1 MPCPFFK
8 TTMTATDRSQ
18 GLLYPFR
25 VLDLTD
31 ELGFLCGKILGD
43 MGADVI
49 KIERPGGDP
58 AREIGPFF
66 HNQPEREKSLYWFGF
81 NNNKRGITL
90 NLESPRGREIFFTL
104 AGKADFVIE
113 SFMPGYLDGLN
124 IGYSALRKTN
134 PRLVW
139 TSITPFGQSGPYSKF
154 KASDIEI
161 MALSGC
167 MSLTGDPDRPPLRVT
182 FPQSYAWTGSYAA
195 MGALTAHYYRG
206 TSGRGQQVD
215 VSAQACM
222 LWAFSHA
229 HTFWDLNRHLEKR
242 AGSFMTGRSITGAR
256 MRVFWPCKDGY
267 LNFIIYGGEAG
278 RRTNQALVDWMDSK
292 GMAPE
297 FLRQKDWK
305 TFEIARVTQEEIDRM
320 EEPIAEFFTAVTKA
334 EFFKEVV
341 KRQMLGYPVASVK
354 EIFADPQH
362 EARAFWQKVE
372 HPELKTE
379 IDYPGG
385 FAKFSNGACR
395 IWRRGPLIGEH
406 NEEVY
411 GQELGIP
418 SAELATL
425 KNQGVI

>member
-1 MPCPFFK
+1 MA
-8 TTMTATDRSQ
+8 ATDRNQS
-18 GLLYPFR
+18 LLSPFR

-43 MGADVI
+43 IGADVL

-58 AREIGPFF
+58 ARRLGPFF
-66 HNQPEREKSLYWFGF
+66 HNHPEPEKSLYWFGF

-90 NLESPRGREIFFTL
+90 NLGSQTGRELFSQL
-104 AGKADFVIE
+104 ASGADFIIE
-113 SFMPGYLDGLN
+113 SFMPGYLDDLN
-124 IGYSALRKTN
+124 IGYTALSKIK

-139 TSITPFGQSGPYSKF
+139 TSITPFGLSGPYSRF

-182 FPQSYAWTGSYAA
+182 FPQSYVWTGSYAA
-195 MGALTAHYYRG
+195 MGALTAHYHRSV
-206 TSGRGQQVD
+206 TGRGQQVD

-222 LWAFSHA
+222 LWALSHA
-229 HTFWDLNRHLEKR
+229 HTFWDLNRHVEKR

-278 RRTNQALVDWMDSK
+278 RRTNQALVEWMDSK
-292 GMAPE
+292 GMAPD
-297 FLRQKDWK
+297 FLKQKDWK

-320 EEPIAEFFTAVTKA
+320 EEPISEFFKGVTKA

-354 EIFADPQH
+354 EIFEDPQH
-362 EARAFWQKVE
+362 QAREFWQKVE
-372 HPELKTE
+372 HPELKTG

-385 FAKFSNGACR
+385 FAKFSEGACG
-395 IWRRGPLIGEH
+395 IWRRAPLIGEH

-418 SAELATL
+418 SAELAKL
-425 KNQGVI
+425 KSQGVI

>member
-1 MPCPFFK
+1 MA
-8 TTMTATDRSQ
+8 ATDRDQS
-18 GLLYPFR
+18 LLSPFR

-43 MGADVI
+43 IGADVI

-58 AREIGPFF
+58 ARRLGPFF
-66 HNQPEREKSLYWFGF
+66 HNHPEPEKSLYWFGF

-90 NLESPRGREIFFTL
+90 NLESQTGRELFSKL
-104 AGKADFVIE
+104 AGGADFIIE
-113 SFMPGYLDGLN
+113 SFMPGYLDDLN
-124 IGYSALRKTN
+124 IGYTALSKIN

-139 TSITPFGQSGPYSKF
+139 TSITPFGLSGPYSRF

-182 FPQSYAWTGSYAA
+182 FPQSYVWTGSYAA
-195 MGALTAHYYRG
+195 MGALTAHYHRSV
-206 TSGRGQQVD
+206 TGRGQQVD

-222 LWAFSHA
+222 LWALSHA
-229 HTFWDLNRHLEKR
+229 HTFWDLNRHVEKR
-242 AGSFMTGRSITGAR
+242 AGSFMTGRSITGAH

-278 RRTNQALVDWMDSK
+278 RRTNQALVEWMDSE
-292 GMAPE
+292 GMAPD
-297 FLRQKDWK
+297 FLKEKDWK
-305 TFEIARVTQEEIDRM
+305 TFEIASVTQEEIDRM
-320 EEPIAEFFTAVTKA
+320 EEPISEFFKGVTKA

-354 EIFADPQH
+354 EIFEDPQH
-362 EARAFWQKVE
+362 EAREFWQKVE
-372 HPELKTE
+372 HPELKTA

-385 FAKFSNGACR
+385 FAKFSEGACG
-395 IWRRGPLIGEH
+395 IWRRAPLIGEH

-418 SAELATL
+418 SAELAKL
-425 KNQGVI
+425 KSQGVI

>member
-1 MPCPFFK
+1 M
-8 TTMTATDRSQ
+8 ALIDRNQ
-18 GLLYPFR
+18 GLLSPFR

-49 KIERPGGDP
+49 KIEPPGGDS
-58 AREIGPFF
+58 ARRLGPFF
-66 HNQPEREKSLYWFGF
+66 YNEADPEKSLYWFGF

-90 NLESPRGREIFFTL
+90 DLRLPAGQELFTAL
-104 AGKADFVIE
+104 AGKADFIIE
-113 SFMPGYLDGLN
+113 SFMPGYLDSLN
-124 IGYSALRKTN
+124 IGYSALGKAY
-134 PRLVW
+134 PGLVW

-195 MGALTAHYYRG
+195 MGALTAHYYKG
-206 TSGRGQQVD
+206 VSGRGQQVD
-215 VSAQACM
+215 VSAQSCL

-278 RRTNQALVDWMDSK
+278 RRTNQALVEWMDSK
-292 GMAPE
+292 GMAPD
-297 FLRQKDWK
+297 FLKQKEWK
-305 TFEIARVTQEEIDRM
+305 TFDIASVTQEEIDRM
-320 EEPIAEFFTAVTKA
+320 EEPIAEFFTEVTKA

-354 EIFADPQH
+354 EIFEDPQH
-362 EARAFWQKVE
+362 EARQFWQKVE
-372 HPELKTE
+372 HPELKTV

-385 FAKFSNGACR
+385 FAKFSQGACA
-395 IWRRGPLIGEH
+395 IWRRAPLIGEH

-418 SAELATL
+418 SAELAML
-425 KNQGVI
+425 KHQGVI

>member
-1 MPCPFFK
+1 MA
-8 TTMTATDRSQ
+8 ATDRNQ
-18 GLLYPFR
+18 GLLSPFR

-43 MGADVI
+43 IGADVI

-58 AREIGPFF
+58 ARRLGPFF
-66 HNQPEREKSLYWFGF
+66 HNDPEPEKSLYWFGF

-90 NLESPRGREIFFTL
+90 NLESKKGRELFSTL
-104 AGKADFVIE
+104 ASRADFIIE
-113 SFMPGYLDGLN
+113 SYMPGYLDDLN
-124 IGYSALRKTN
+124 IGYSALSKIN

-139 TSITPFGQSGPYSKF
+139 TSITPFGLSGPYSRF

-167 MSLTGDPDRPPLRVT
+167 MSLTGDPGRPPLRVT
-182 FPQSYAWTGSYAA
+182 FPQSYVWTGSYAA
-195 MGALTAHYYRG
+195 MGALIAHYHRSVTG
-206 TSGRGQQVD
+206 CGQQVD

-229 HTFWDLNRHLEKR
+229 HTFWDLNRHVEKR

-278 RRTNQALVDWMDSK
+278 RRTNQALVEWMDSK
-292 GMAPE
+292 GMAPD
-297 FLRQKDWK
+297 FLKQKEWK
-305 TFEIARVTQEEIDRM
+305 TFDIAQVTQEEIDRM
-320 EEPIAEFFTAVTKA
+320 EEPISEFFKSVTKA

-354 EIFADPQH
+354 EIFEDPQH

-372 HPELKTE
+372 HPELKTA

-385 FAKFSNGACR
+385 FAKFSEGACA
-395 IWRRGPLIGEH
+395 IWRRAPLIGEH
-406 NEEVY
+406 NGEVY

-418 SAELATL
+418 NAELATL
-425 KNQGVI
+425 KNEGVI

>member
-1 MPCPFFK
+1 MV
-8 TTMTATDRSQ
+8 ANE
-18 GLLYPFR
+18 GLLASFR

-43 MGADVI
+43 LGADVI

-58 AREIGPFF
+58 VRRLGPFF
-66 HNQPEREKSLYWFGF
+66 KNEPDPEKSLYWFGF

-90 NLESPRGREIFFTL
+90 NLESSRGRMIFSRL
-104 AGKADFVIE
+104 IAGADFVIE
-113 SFMPGYLDGLN
+113 SFLPGYLEQHHL
-124 IGYSALRKTN
+124 GYAAISRIN
-134 PRLVW
+134 PRVVL
-139 TSITPFGQSGPYSKF
+139 TSITPFGQSGPYCKF

-182 FPQSYAWTGSYAA
+182 FPQSYSWTGSYAA
-195 MGALTAHYYRG
+195 MGALIAHHYRQE
-206 TSGRGQQVD
+206 TGQGQHVD
-215 VSAQACM
+215 VSAQASM

-229 HTFWDLNRHLEKR
+229 HTFWDLNRHLENR

-278 RRTNQALVDWMDSK
+278 RRTNQALVEWMDTK

-297 FLRQKDWK
+297 FLKKKNWSA
-305 TFEIARVTQEEIDRM
+305 FNIADVTQEEIDRM
-320 EEPIAEFFTAVTKA
+320 EEPIARFFQGITKKEFF
-334 EFFKEVV
+334 EEVI
-341 KRQMLGYPVASVK
+341 KREMLGYPVASVK
-354 EIFADPQH
+354 EIFEDPQH
-362 EARAFWQKVE
+362 AARDFWQE
-372 HPELKTE
+372 IDHPELGCSIT
-379 IDYPGG
+379 YPGG
-385 FAKFSNGACR
+385 FAKFTEGACR
-395 IWRRGPLIGEH
+395 IWRRAPLIGEH

-411 GQELGIP
+411 VQELGIS
-418 SAELATL
+418 SAEFTRL